1 MPPSRGNNPPL
12 IRYPLLVVVILLC
25 AGMTALGLKR
35 LEFSSDVLS
44 ALPAG
49 QQVIADGLAIF
60 QHHPMHEQVA
70 VDVALEDEDQQTL
83 LACAVA
89 LERRMRDSGLFAR
102 VGLGASGELLP
113 ELAQYAV
120 QALPLLFSAQELEQ
134 QVAPRLA
141 PAWVQQRMAQLHGEL
156 SSMEGIGQA
165 GFIGGDPLGLKDL
178 VLARLAPLAPTQNA
192 RMQQGQLLSADG
204 RHVLVVAQPKQ
215 AGTDTAADARMA
227 EFCDTAARELSAQ
240 FAAPG
245 RRLTLTPVGAYRAAL
260 DNERLIRR
268 DVELA
273 LTLSTLG
280 IALLLLFSFPRPL
293 IGLLSLV
300 PAVAGTAAALFVYSL
315 CHRSMSIMAL
325 GFGGAVI
332 SITVDYGIAYLL
344 FLDQPEETSGHETSR
359 EVGAISVMIVFTTMG
374 AFLLLGLS
382 GFPLFAELG
391 QFAALGQFFSF
402 AFVHFILPAIFPRMP
417 ASRQRRRLPL
427 RRLVDRCYGL
437 GRPGALAAALL
448 ALVLLWHAR
457 PHFQVSLSRMNTV
470 SEATQA
476 ADALFSR
483 VWGDALSRRVF
494 LMRHAKD
501 IAALQQDDDRLL
513 QRLEE
518 DIKGGVLEQGFIPVM
533 LFPGETRGKGN
544 LAAWREFWQPE
555 RQAALRQA
563 LTAAATTAGFAPDGF
578 ADFLALLDPP
588 ATMTPVPIPKKYFPL
603 LGIAHSGDE
612 LVRFVSFTPGEHY
625 DSEGFRRRHASDN
638 TVFDPDSFGRW
649 LGRYLFTS
657 FSTLLAIVGSCMA
670 LLLLVAFLHPTLTLL
685 TLTPP
690 AFSFICTLGT
700 LRLLGH
706 PLDIPALMLSVVIL
720 GMGIDYAVLCVRAHQ
735 RYREFD
741 HPSYALTRSAA
752 FLAGSA
758 NLIGF
763 GALIFAEHSLLRS
776 IGLTSLLGIG
786 YCMLGTFLL
795 LPPLLDAYF
804 RRHAADTCSRHSA
817 SDIRQRIRCRFR
829 TLEAYPRVF
838 ARIKLRSDPL
848 FDDLPRL
855 LAGREQCRSILDI
868 GCGYGVPACW
878 CLEFFPAARIAA
890 LEPDPERVRVARLVL
905 GHRGSVIRGLAPALP
920 PLPAT
925 ADQGADLVLLLDML
939 HYLDDTVTAELCRAA
954 FQALAPDGLLLL
966 RCSVP
971 AEHQSLLWRLEQW
984 RIRRGGGRPHFRPLP
999 KVAEL
1004 LRQAGLEVTVQE
1016 LSAHNPEL
1024 AWLVGRKPAQD
1035 D

>member
-1 MPPSRGNNPPL
+1 MSPSRGNNAPL
-12 IRYPLLVVVILLC
+12 IRYRLLVVVLLLC

-35 LEFSSDVLS
+35 LEFNSDVLS

-60 QHHPMHEQVA
+60 QHHPIHEQVA
-70 VDVALEDEDQQTL
+70 VDVALEGGDQQVL
-83 LACAVA
+83 LACAAA
-89 LERRMRDSGLFAR
+89 LERRMRDSGLFSR
-102 VGLGASGELLP
+102 VGLGATGELLP

-120 QALPLLFSAQELEQ
+120 HALPLLFSAQELEQ

-141 PAWVQQRMAQLHGEL
+141 PAWVQQRMARLYGEL

-215 AGTDTAADARMA
+215 AGTDTAAAARMA

-280 IALLLLFSFPRPL
+280 IALLLVFSFPRPL

-315 CHRSMSIMAL
+315 FHRSMSIMAL

-402 AFVHFILPAIFPRMP
+402 AFVHFILPIIFPRMP
-417 ASRQRRRLPL
+417 ASRSRRLPL
-427 RRLVDRCYGL
+427 RRLVDLCYGL

-494 LMRHAKD
+494 LMRHAGN

-518 DIKGGVLEQGFIPVM
+518 DIKGGVLEQGFVPAM
-533 LFPGETRGKGN
+533 LFPGETRGSSN
-544 LAAWREFWQPE
+544 LAAWRAFWHPE
-555 RQAALRQA
+555 RRAAFRQA
-563 LTAAATTAGFAPDGF
+563 LTTAATTSGFDPDGF

-588 ATMTPVPIPKKYFPL
+588 ATMAVAPMPEKYFSL

-625 DSEGFRRRHASDN
+625 DSEGFRRRHAIDN
-638 TVFDPDSFGRW
+638 TVFDPDYFATW
-649 LGRYLFTS
+649 LGRYLFSS

-741 HPSYALTRSAA
+741 HPSYALTRNAA

-786 YCMLGTFLL
+786 YCMLGAFLL
-795 LPPLLDAYF
+795 LPPLLKAYF
-804 RRHAADTCSRHSA
+804 TRYAPDRCAGSGTTGLA
-817 SDIRQRIRCRFR
+817 QRVRCRYR
-829 TLEAYPRVF
+829 TLEAYPRLF
-838 ARIKLRSDPL
+838 ARIKLRFDPL
-848 FDDLPRL
+848 FQDLPRL
-855 LAGREQCRSILDI
+855 LAGRQGCATILDI
-868 GCGYGVPACW
+868 GCGYSVPACW
-878 CLEFFPAARIAA
+878 CLEFFPTARVAA
-890 LEPDPERVRVARLVL
+890 LDPDPERVRVASLVL
-905 GHRGSVIRGLAPALP
+905 GQRGCVTRDLAPAM
-920 PLPAT
+920 PAFPAQGPANY
-925 ADQGADLVLLLDML
+925 ADIILLLDML
-939 HYLDDTVTAELCRAA
+939 HYLDDATVAGLFRAA
-954 FQALAPDGLLLL
+954 FQALTPNGMLVL

-971 AEHQSLLWRLEQW
+971 AEHQSRLWRLEEW
-984 RIRRGGGRPHFRPLP
+984 RIRRSGASPHFRPLP
-999 KVAEL
+999 EVAQL
-1004 LRQAGLEVTVQE
+1004 LRQTGFDVTVQE
-1016 LSAHNPEL
+1016 VSAANTEL
-1024 AWLVGRKPAQD
+1024 AWLVGCKPA
-1035 D
+1035 